1 MESAMK
7 DVQSGPDNRN
17 MPIQKVGIRQIR
29 YPITVR
35 DKSREKQQTVANLT
49 LSVNLPHN
57 YRGTHMSRLI
67 EVLDK
72 FKDEVSYHTLDVIL
86 LEIKKALSAEE
97 SHIEIDFPFFQ
108 RTRAPVSGMESI
120 MSYDCRI
127 SASYARHLEISTRV
141 DVPVHTLCPCSREI
155 SKVSAH
161 NQRGTVSITV
171 GMTKFIWIEDLIDI
185 AEISASSPVYTLLKR
200 EDEKFITEHAYENPR
215 FVEDVVREV
224 ALRLDEL
231 PGLRHYSIEVENF
244 ESIHNHSA
252 YAVITKSFDG
262 E

>member
-108 RTRAPVSGMESI
+108 RTGLPFPAWSPSCRTTAASPPVMRGTWRYPPGWMFPCTLSARAPGRYRRSPPITRGGRSP
-120 MSYDCRI
+120 SP
-127 SASYARHLEISTRV
+127 SA
-141 DVPVHTLCPCSREI
+141 
-155 SKVSAH
+155 
-161 NQRGTVSITV
+161 
-171 GMTKFIWIEDLIDI
+171 
-185 AEISASSPVYTLLKR
+185 
-200 EDEKFITEHAYENPR
+200 
-215 FVEDVVREV
+215 
-224 ALRLDEL
+224 
-231 PGLRHYSIEVENF
+231 
-244 ESIHNHSA
+244 
-252 YAVITKSFDG
+252 
-262 E
+262 